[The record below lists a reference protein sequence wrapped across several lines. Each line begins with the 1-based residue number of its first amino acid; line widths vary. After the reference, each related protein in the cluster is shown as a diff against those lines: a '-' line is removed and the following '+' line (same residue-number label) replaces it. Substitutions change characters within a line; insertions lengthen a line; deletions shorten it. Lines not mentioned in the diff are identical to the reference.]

1 MYYRPYTAKRKHML
15 PRAPQDSDPDQRLY
29 PSRHVPNYTR
39 CPMGGGGVEPPS
51 ARSSRVSQR
60 ATKGSAELSDK
71 LPLSATQPHT
81 LTPRQFEEDSGKPK
95 PLTLA
100 GCRGGNAHTTA
111 IAAQRLER
119 CLREPQSR
127 VITSLTTPRNTQ
139 SCEGN
144 RTLALRAQAQHA
156 TTAPHRKSPCSG
168 RAPRLLRPSA
178 ICVSPLHG
186 FRLSRIGRRI
196 PTML

>member
-1 MYYRPYTAKRKHML
+1 
-15 PRAPQDSDPDQRLY
+15 
-29 PSRHVPNYTR
+29 
-39 CPMGGGGVEPPS
+39 MGGGGIEPPS

-60 ATKGSAELSDK
+60 ATKGSAELSDE
-71 LPLSATQPHT
+71 LPLYRPATLP
-81 LTPRQFEEDSGKPK
+81 TPRQFEEGPRKPK

-100 GCRGGNAHTTA
+100 GRRGGNAHTTA

-139 SCEGN
+139 PCEGN

-196 PTML
+196 PTMF